1 MKRKAITPEEMA
13 QAYRQCI
20 ARERKRYREWAKTR
34 QGAFETYQVLHL
46 DAEAEEARER
56 ERSTSWLSDRGKGAA
71 AIRRCGKGVRT
82 DIWRKREAAAIKKV
96 QRKAPHLLPV
106 LRLIL
111 KNGSNREKSICE
123 LTAKIRT
130 RKK

>member
-1 MKRKAITPEEMA
+1 MDSPEYKR
-13 QAYRQCI
+13 CI
-20 ARERKRYREWAKTR
+20 ARERKRYREWAKTK

-56 ERSTSWLSDRGKGAA
+56 ENSTSWLSDRGKGAA
-71 AIRRCGKGVRT
+71 AVRRCGPART
-82 DIWRKREAAAIKKV
+82 DILRKREAAAIEKV
-96 QRKAPHLLPV
+96 RRAAPHLLGV

-111 KNGSNREKSICE
+111 KNGNNREKSICE
-123 LTAKIRT
+123 LIRIHT

>member
-20 ARERKRYREWAKTR
+20 RQERKRYREWAKTK

-71 AIRRCGKGVRT
+71 AIRRCGPART
-82 DIWRKREAAAIKKV
+82 DIWRKREAAAIEKV
-96 QRKAPHLLPV
+96 RRQAPHLLPV

-111 KNGSNREKSICE
+111 KNGSNREESICE
-123 LTAKIRT
+123 LVKIHT

>member
-1 MKRKAITPEEMA
+1 MDSPEYKR
-13 QAYRQCI
+13 CI
-20 ARERKRYREWAKTR
+20 AREKDRYREWAKTR
-34 QGAFETYQVLHL
+34 QGAFETYQVLHF

-56 ERSTSWLSDRGKGAA
+56 EHSTSWLSDRGRSAA
-71 AIRRCGKGVRT
+71 VIRRCGQSRT
-82 DIWRKREAAAIKKV
+82 DLCRKREAAAIEKV
-96 QRKAPHLLPV
+96 RRKAPHLLPV

-123 LTAKIRT
+123 LTKIHT

>member
-1 MKRKAITPEEMA
+1 MKRKAITPAEMA

-20 ARERKRYREWAKTR
+20 RQERKRYREWAKTR

-71 AIRRCGKGVRT
+71 AIRRCGPART
-82 DIWRKREAAAIKKV
+82 DIWRKREAAAVKKV

-123 LTAKIRT
+123 LMAKIGT
-130 RKK
+130 LEK